1 MSVGLGITHTIREKL
16 GFLDERLWRRFSAR
30 RLELIDM
37 LELSTKKASEQED
50 EIRKVS
56 EILRVEFGFPADT
69 YHDFDKLVRA
79 AIQSVRRNRKRSSRS
94 KHVNT
99 SDVKKCKI
107 NPSPGTDLISD
118 IPNSNTYEPGKMQ
131 LSLADVDVSVAPEK
145 PETSQNGANFLSEIL
160 KVYTESHD
168 EVYDLNYPRAK
179 VQSPFDKSQ
188 ATIQSMIEPRVGK
201 KSTAVL
207 PPISTYAQNKVDL
220 SSSNSSAKS
229 TLLHFVERS
238 KTCSESA
245 TSCRE
250 NLQQLGRLCVST
262 SIAYTLEVS
271 FAKANEQLIQ
281 YLRNKMNQDNTLAD
295 FFRGLDLSLTHSTH
309 LTNEIALISLYTIIG
324 ACVKDFGFDKL
335 MMPLSECFKYKIM
348 KDYPTLAQYYAS
360 NSYILEPQ
368 YDPSSSTQLDSLAKV
383 ACDMKTREADKVTK
397 KAVSLRF
404 LSSVLKF
411 LYPVDNSAVPK
422 LNELIENARTAFRLN
437 DNTQY
442 VVKIREMGTERVIS
456 ADSDL
461 EKVFKTK
468 DSIELE
474 ISTQPP
480 KHIPIYELTSTVS
493 NASPDDSK
501 IILPPP
507 YTNRQ
512 PTPIN
517 PLDQTKDRQGFHFLS
532 NIEDHV
538 SPPPKPRFQ
547 PLL

>member
-1 MSVGLGITHTIREKL
+1 MPAGLGITHTIREKL

-37 LELSTKKASEQED
+37 LELSSRKASEQED

-69 YHDFDKLVRA
+69 YPDFDKLVRA
-79 AIQSVRRNRKRSSRS
+79 AIQSVRRNRKRSYRS
-94 KHVNT
+94 KPMDR
-99 SDVKKCKI
+99 SDVKKCKPD
-107 NPSPGTDLISD
+107 PSSGIDLIPD
-118 IPNSNTYEPGKMQ
+118 ISNASTYEPEKIQ
-131 LSLADVDVSVAPEK
+131 LPLADVDVPMAPEK
-145 PETSQNGANFLSEIL
+145 PDISQNGSNFLSEIL

-168 EVYDLNYPRAK
+168 EVYDLNYSRAK
-179 VQSPFDKSQ
+179 VQSSFDKSQ
-188 ATIQSMIEPRVGK
+188 ATIQSMIEPRVSK
-201 KSTAVL
+201 KPTPVL
-207 PPISTYAQNKVDL
+207 PPISNYAQSNVDL

-245 TSCRE
+245 TSCGE

-262 SIAYTLEVS
+262 CIAYTLEIS

-295 FFRGLDLSLTHSTH
+295 FFRDLDLSLTYSTH

-335 MMPLSECFKYKIM
+335 MVPLSECFKYKIM
-348 KDYPTLAQYYAS
+348 KDYPTLAQYCAS
-360 NSYILEPQ
+360 NSYIVGPR
-368 YDPSSSTQLDSLAKV
+368 YDPGSSTQLDSLAKV
-383 ACDMKTREADKVTK
+383 ACDMKTREADRVTK

-404 LSSVLKF
+404 LSSVLEF
-411 LYPVDNSAVPK
+411 SYPVDNSAVPK

-442 VVKIREMGTERVIS
+442 VVKFRDMGTERVIS

-474 ISTQPP
+474 ISTQLP
-480 KHIPIYELTSTVS
+480 KHIPIYEITSTVS

-512 PTPIN
+512 STPIN
-517 PLDQTKDRQGFHFLS
+517 PLDQTKDQQGFHFLS
-532 NIEDHV
+532 NIDEHV